1 MNILCI
7 SIGKKHDELFRKAI
21 EEYSARICHINKFEW
36 KIIPGTIAEKEILSG
51 ITPADTL
58 VVLDDK
64 GKMWSTEELSQFLE
78 KQKNESTKR
87 LIFIIGGAYGIA
99 DDVRARANYTW
110 SLSKLTFPH
119 MLVRLILV
127 EQVYRAFSILEGSK
141 YHHD

>member
-1 MNILCI
+1 
-7 SIGKKHDELFRKAI
+7 
-21 EEYSARICHINKFEW
+21 
-36 KIIPGTIAEKEILSG
+36 
-51 ITPADTL
+51 
-58 VVLDDK
+58 
-64 GKMWSTEELSQFLE
+64 MWSTEDLSQFLE

-87 LIFIIGGAYGIA
+87 LVFLIGGAYGIA
-99 DDVRARANYTW
+99 DEVRARANYTW